1 MPRPCHPPAFL
12 LPAVKGVKGAW
23 RRISE
28 YKRGSSIC
36 IQSLSPKSTL
46 MCCDNGCVIVYCS
59 PLFSLRAFKLCDT
72 GDFGRFPALDSSHIV
87 TSVPCET
94 KCIVGSWN
102 CKQNNR
108 HPIALVLARSTDP
121 SVWHCGPISST
132 RTIGF
137 FSRLLPFFG
146 KWPSANG
153 MSG

>member
-59 PLFSLRAFKLCDT
+59 PFLVREPLSFVTRAISVDSLRWI
-72 GDFGRFPALDSSHIV
+72 PHIV

-94 KCIVGSWN
+94 KCIVGSCN
-102 CKQNNR
+102 CEQNNR
-108 HPIALVLARSTDP
+108 HPIALVVARSTDP
-121 SVWHCGPISST
+121 SVWQCGPIS
-132 RTIGF
+132 
-137 FSRLLPFFG
+137 
-146 KWPSANG
+146 
-153 MSG
+153 